1 MLNVIVATDL
11 SEAGMLGVDA
21 VCALGPGV
29 FAHVM
34 LAHVVD
40 LDPYTGGGAVPEI
53 MEFAEKRLAEEAEH
67 LREYGI
73 AVEVEV
79 RQGDA
84 VETLERLARDRRADF
99 VVTTSLGRGALLGR
113 LFGST
118 VERLASRSR
127 VAVLVV
133 RVTVAESGTCT
144 LGGDEMTFARILV
157 GAGLDD
163 AMPELLRRV
172 AGLPGLG
179 RVRVVHAHRPDA
191 DIGTIPDELREAAHR
206 AGLPEV
212 AEILLCP
219 GEPGQVL
226 MREAEQLPA
235 TLLAL
240 GASRQGVVRSLVHGS
255 VARTVAH
262 GTECSLLLVPP
273 GEAK

>member
-1 MLNVIVATDL
+1 MLNAVIATDL

-21 VCALGPGV
+21 VCALGPRV
-29 FAHVM
+29 FAHVT
-34 LAHVVD
+34 LAHFVD
-40 LDPYTGGGAVPEI
+40 LDPHTGGGAVPEI

-73 AVEVEV
+73 AVEVDV

-84 VETLERLARDRRADF
+84 VETLEQLALDLHADF
-99 VVTTSLGRGALLGR
+99 VVTTSMGRGALLGR

-144 LGGDEMTFARILV
+144 LAAEEMTFARVLV

-163 AMPELLRRV
+163 AMPELLSRV

-191 DIGTIPDELREAAHR
+191 DIGTMPDELRNAAGR
-206 AGLPEV
+206 AGLPED

-226 MREAEQLPA
+226 IREAEQLPA

-240 GASRQGVVRSLVHGS
+240 GASRRGVVRSLMHGS
-255 VARTVAH
+255 VARTAAH

-273 GEAK
+273 PEAL